1 MMRAFFRPRVNLRF
15 YITLKLNIFKQKLH
29 FFTILFN
36 FMQKTQFLIIYNQS
50 TEYSFKHII
59 KLTPRTIIS
68 GLADLLF

>member
-36 FMQKTQFLIIYNQS
+36 FMQKTHFLIIYKSIDQN
-50 TEYSFKHII
+50 KN
-59 KLTPRTIIS
+59 
-68 GLADLLF
+68 